1 VARTTR
7 LFLVVSLAVLALG
20 RPGAAQHPSYRS
32 STLLV
37 ALQVTVLHGSKLV
50 PGLNAEDLAIFED
63 GVPQR
68 LEFFDARKVGL
79 DLTLL
84 LDTSSSMGVRFQPIH
99 ENAVEFMKALRPGD
113 RGAVVAF
120 NDAFNVVQPLTE
132 DREHLAS
139 AIRSTRASGST
150 SLRNALYI
158 ALKQVERM
166 RPEPEALRRQAIVA
180 LSDGRDTASLVN
192 FEDVLTLAQNSGVN
206 LYIVTV
212 RPPRYGD
219 ISAERDPEG
228 EFDLRTLARST
239 GAEAFFLN
247 DAKSLKSTLD
257 VIAGELVTK
266 YSLAYVPTDTAADE
280 RFRHIEVRVTTNPAY
295 RARARAGYV
304 AHPAVSAMNR

>member
-1 VARTTR
+1 M
-7 LFLVVSLAVLALG
+7 VSLAMLALG
-20 RPGAAQHPSYRS
+20 QPGAAQHPSYRS
-32 STLLV
+32 STMLV
-37 ALQVTVLHGSKLV
+37 ALQVTVMQGSKLV
-50 PGLNAEDLAIFED
+50 SGLGADDFAISED

-68 LEFFDARKVGL
+68 VQFFDARKVGL
-79 DLTLL
+79 DVTLL
-84 LDTSSSMGVRFQPIH
+84 LDTSSSMSVRFQPIH
-99 ENAVEFMKALRPGD
+99 ENAVEFMNALRPGD

-120 NDAFNVVQPLTE
+120 NDAFRIVQPLTE
-132 DREHLAS
+132 DRANLAT

-158 ALKQVERM
+158 ALKQVEST
-166 RPEPEALRRQAIVA
+166 RPPPEDLRRQAIVA

-219 ISAERDPEG
+219 TPAESDPQG

-239 GAEAFFLN
+239 GAEAFFL
-247 DAKSLKSTLD
+247 DDVKALKPTLG

-280 RFRHIEVRVTTNPAY
+280 RFRHIEVRTTNPAY

-304 AHPAVSAMNR
+304 AHPAVAAMNR

>member
-1 VARTTR
+1 M
-7 LFLVVSLAVLALG
+7 LLAILALG
-20 RPGAAQHPSYRS
+20 QPGAAQHPSYRS

-50 PGLNAEDLAIFED
+50 SGLGPDDFAVFED

-68 LEFFDARKVGL
+68 VQFFDARKVGL
-79 DLTLL
+79 DVTLL

-99 ENAVEFMKALRPGD
+99 ENAVEFVKALRPGD

-120 NDAFNVVQPLTE
+120 NDAFRIVQPLTE
-132 DREHLAS
+132 DREQLAA

-158 ALKQVERM
+158 ALKEVEST
-166 RPEPEALRRQAIVA
+166 RPAPQDLRRQAIVA
-180 LSDGRDTASLVN
+180 LSDGRDTASLVD
-192 FEDVLTLAQNSGVN
+192 FEDVLMLAQNSGVS

-212 RPPRYGD
+212 RPPKYGD
-219 ISAERDPEG
+219 TAAESDPEG
-228 EFDLRTLARST
+228 EFDLRRLARST

-247 DAKSLKSTLD
+247 DAKALKPALD
-257 VIAGELVTK
+257 VVAGELVTK

-280 RFRHIEVRVTTNPAY
+280 RFRRIEVRITRHPAY

-304 AHPAVSAMNR
+304 ANPVVTAMNR